1 MSSLP
6 FDSSSSW
13 DNAGSGHHGSGHHV
27 SSHGSHHHTPH
38 HTHSSPYSPNHY
50 SSHSSS
56 HQGSHHQ
63 GVHQG
68 WHKSSVHST
77 QHRANSW
84 EQKTNHASAT
94 SFGLKN
100 GYQTTSFTSDYA
112 SPGTHYWSAAGHHF
126 NSQSHHHS
134 SRLVMNCSSSDDI
147 RVVKIWSD
155 GDIWWKGGSKG
166 SLQGIYIKNKVGNIV
181 AKFVDHRVWLWSGDR
196 YVDVGYA
203 QNAQEA
209 VYDVC
214 VKYRAL
220 GS

>member
-13 DNAGSGHHGSGHHV
+13 DDAGSGHHGSGHHV

-68 WHKSSVHST
+68 WHKSSVHRS
-77 QHRANSW
+77 NSW
-84 EQKTNHASAT
+84 EQKPHQVSTA

-100 GYQTTSFTSDYA
+100 GYKTASFTSDYA
-112 SPGTHYWSAAGHHF
+112 SPGSHYSSAAGHHP

-147 RVVKIWSD
+147 RVVKIFPD

-166 SLQGIYIKNKVGNIV
+166 SLQGVYIKNHSGNIV

-209 VYDVC
+209 VYDGC

>member
-13 DNAGSGHHGSGHHV
+13 DDAGSGHHGSGHHV

-68 WHKSSVHST
+68 WHKSSVHRSSV
-77 QHRANSW
+77 HRSNSW
-84 EQKTNHASAT
+84 EQKPHQVSTA

-100 GYQTTSFTSDYA
+100 GYKTASFTSDYA
-112 SPGTHYWSAAGHHF
+112 SPGSHYSSAAGHHL

-147 RVVKIWSD
+147 RVVKIFPD

-166 SLQGIYIKNKVGNIV
+166 SLQGVYIKNHSGNIV

-209 VYDVC
+209 VY
-214 VKYRAL
+214 
-220 GS
+220 